1 MTPRALFIVNP
12 AARRAP
18 PLARLEDA
26 ASRLRA
32 AGWETSLQVTEAKG
46 HATELAR
53 QAARDAWDA
62 AVACGGD
69 GTVNEVVNG
78 IAGTAT
84 ALAVVP
90 GGTANVWAK
99 EVRLPRD
106 PLKAAEMILSAERRR
121 VDLGLALGEPQG
133 GPDTIKR
140 YFLLMAGIGLD
151 GHVLSVVP
159 EEMKRRLGAVTYVVS
174 GLREALR
181 YPSQLA
187 SVRLDGDE
195 MRLDLSWMLVGNTR
209 SYGGVVNVTHDALA
223 DDGLLDVCAIEGHG
237 WRRVIACGLR
247 ILARRLRGAPGVV
260 WRRVRSVEL
269 PPTPSFPVQVD
280 GDYLGRTPMRF
291 RVEPQALTVLVPRG
305 LKSPLFSQTN
315 L

>member
-18 PLARLEDA
+18 PLARLEEA

-53 QAARDAWDA
+53 KAAGDAWDA

-106 PLKAAEMILSAERRR
+106 PLKAAEVILSAKRRR
-121 VDLGLALGEPQG
+121 VDLGLALGEPEG
-133 GPDTIKR
+133 GSDTIKR

-151 GHVLSVVP
+151 GHVLSAVP
-159 EEMKRRLGAVTYVVS
+159 EEMKRRLGAVTYVVG

-181 YPSQLA
+181 YPSQPV
-187 SVRLDGDE
+187 SVRLDNEE

-247 ILARRLRGAPGVV
+247 ILAQGLDGAPGVV

-269 PPTPSFPVQVD
+269 PPAPSFPVQVD

-291 RVEPQALTVLVPRG
+291 TVEPQALTVLVPRG
-305 LKSPLFSQTN
+305 LKSPLFSQAN

>member
-1 MTPRALFIVNP
+1 M
-12 AARRAP
+12 
-18 PLARLEDA
+18 ARLEEA
-26 ASRLRA
+26 ASRLRE
-32 AGWETSLQVTEAKG
+32 AGWETSLEVTEAKG

-53 QAARDAWDA
+53 QAAGNEWDA

-69 GTVNEVVNG
+69 GTVNEVING
-78 IAGTAT
+78 IVGTAT

-106 PLKAAEMILSAERRR
+106 PLRATEVILSAETRR
-121 VDLGLALGEPQG
+121 VDLGLALGDPEG
-133 GPDTIKR
+133 GPDATKR

-151 GHVLSVVP
+151 GHVLNAVP
-159 EEMKRRLGAVTYVVS
+159 EEMKRRLGAATYVVS

-181 YPSQLA
+181 YRSQPV
-187 SVRLDGDE
+187 SVRLDGEE

-209 SYGGVVNVTHDALA
+209 SYGGVVNITRDALA

-237 WRRVIACGLR
+237 PRRVIACGLR
-247 ILARRLRGAPGVV
+247 ILARRLNRAPGVV

-269 PPTPSFPVQVD
+269 PPAPSFPVQVD

-291 RVEPQALTVLVPRG
+291 RVEPRALTVLVPRG
-305 LKSPLFSQTN
+305 LKSPLFTQTKP
-315 L
+315 

>member
-53 QAARDAWDA
+53 QAASDGWDA

-69 GTVNEVVNG
+69 GTVNEVING

-106 PLKAAEMILSAERRR
+106 PLKAAEVMLSAERRR
-121 VDLGLALGEPQG
+121 VDLGLALGEPEG
-133 GPDTIKR
+133 GSDTIKR

-151 GHVLSVVP
+151 GHVLSAVP
-159 EEMKRRLGAVTYVVS
+159 EEMKRRLGAVTYVIS

-181 YPSQLA
+181 YPSQPA
-187 SVRLDGDE
+187 SVRLDGEE

-247 ILARRLRGAPGVV
+247 ILARRLHGAPGVV
-260 WRRVRSVEL
+260 WRRVRAVEL
-269 PPTPSFPVQVD
+269 PPAPFLPVQVD

-291 RVEPQALTVLVPRG
+291 TVEPQALTVLVPRG
-305 LKSPLFSQTN
+305 LKSPLFSQAS